1 MYRVVPSQST
11 WTPTELQCLH
21 RELAKYV
28 RSSVGA
34 HRPPESRLLTGLRR
48 YPQDAHVRLTSYV
61 KVAAALKHKT
71 VRDVAAKVAHMR
83 GVRCV
88 GATVVASAV
97 GCAGSSH

>member
-1 MYRVVPSQST
+1 M
-11 WTPTELQCLH
+11 
-21 RELAKYV
+21 
-28 RSSVGA
+28 
-34 HRPPESRLLTGLRR
+34 
-48 YPQDAHVRLTSYV
+48 RLTSYV